1 MVKSPRVTSIGA
13 TAEVT
18 PDAAP
23 IRILIAED
31 HLIARAGITTIVNS
45 QPDMVVVAEA
55 INGEQ
60 AIALFRS
67 HQPDVILM
75 DIRMPLTDGL
85 GAIAAICRESP
96 RVHIIALST
105 FGGDEDIRK
114 ALLAG
119 ARGYLTKDVLRED
132 LITAIRSV
140 NAGGQYLPP
149 SLAALL
155 AAEPPRPNLSARE
168 LEVLRLVVQGLQNK
182 QIAWELGISEET
194 AKIHM
199 KSILKKL
206 GATDRTQA
214 ATSAIQRGI
223 VHLPQ

>member
-1 MVKSPRVTSIGA
+1 MKSPRVTRIAATEGA
-13 TAEVT
+13 APGT
-18 PDAAP
+18 AP

-31 HLIARAGITTIVNS
+31 HLIARAGIATIVNS
-45 QPDMVVVAEA
+45 QPDMVVVGEA

-60 AIALFRS
+60 AVALFRT

-75 DIRMPLTDGL
+75 DIRMPLKNGL
-85 GAIAAICRESP
+85 EAISAICRESP
-96 RVHIIALST
+96 RAHIIALST

-119 ARGYLTKDVLRED
+119 ARGYLTKDVLRDD
-132 LITAIRSV
+132 LITAIRAV
-140 NAGGQYLPP
+140 HAGSQYLPP

-155 AAEPPRPNLSARE
+155 AAEPPRPDLSARE
-168 LEVLRLVVQGLQNK
+168 LEVLRLVVRGLQNK

-194 AKIHM
+194 AKIHV